1 MALVKE
7 TLKIELQKI
16 FDQEFS
22 GFLKFPESLV
32 EAADKWSSAILKYSS
47 TIVPPSTTGSVAKLA
62 MQSKL
67 ETIHGSNGAIV
78 FPQSI
83 MAFATELSIG
93 MLPTYTGTPPP
104 VPLVMDPIWDIG
116 LSGGSS
122 EQIAGELADLIDA
135 WFKTGIAI
143 LVAPPNTPIIW
154 S

>member
-1 MALVKE
+1 MALSKE

-16 FDQEFS
+16 FDQEYS

-47 TIVPPSTTGSVAKLA
+47 TIIPPSTTGNAAKLA
-62 MQSKL
+62 MQSQL
-67 ETIHGSNGAIV
+67 ATIQDSNGAIV
-78 FPQSI
+78 FPKSI
-83 MAFATELSIG
+83 MAFATALSVG
-93 MLPTYTGTPPP
+93 MLPNYTGTPPTT
-104 VPLVMDPIWDIG
+104 PLIMEPIWDIG
-116 LSGGSS
+116 IEGCSS
-122 EQIAGELADLIDA
+122 EQIAGALADLIDS